1 MKYLIGL
8 LLATSMITANDVWQ
22 PPTKLQMIQ
31 THDKCLRKSNLPPL
45 VLTVSEFW
53 NLSDESSIRRIR
65 DYVHCVLTTLHF
77 FDDKSGFDVDR
88 IMEQVTDIPYLKNT
102 VIERSTIEKCADG
115 NENNDVADVWAFR
128 GFRCFMDVIKKRT
141 NGMSGAGLR

>member
-8 LLATSMITANDVWQ
+8 ILTTTMITANAVWQ

-31 THDKCLRKSNLPPL
+31 AHDKCLRQSNLPPL

-53 NLSDESSIRRIR
+53 NLSDDSSIRTIR
-65 DYVHCVLTTLHF
+65 DYVHCVLTTLHL

-115 NENNDVADVWAFR
+115 NENNDLADVWAFR
-128 GFRCFMDVIKKRT
+128 GFRCFMDIIKKRT
-141 NGMSGAGLR
+141 NGIA